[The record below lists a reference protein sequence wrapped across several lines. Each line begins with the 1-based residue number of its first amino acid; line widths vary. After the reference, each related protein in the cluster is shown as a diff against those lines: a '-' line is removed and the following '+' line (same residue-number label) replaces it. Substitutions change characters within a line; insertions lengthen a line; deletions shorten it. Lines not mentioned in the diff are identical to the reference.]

1 MLKDHTLLL
10 LIVMDLA
17 VLGLLVLQGL
27 GLVTP
32 TAPRFHY
39 EAPFLYVGYFAA
51 ITFMIVMRICFRKA
65 REEEEKSEREKDG
78 TGGPR
83 GRIR

>member
-17 VLGLLVLQGL
+17 VLGLLILQGL
-27 GLVTP
+27 GLITP

-39 EAPFLYVGYFAA
+39 EAPFLYVGYFAT
-51 ITFMIVMRICFRKA
+51 ITFMIVMRICFRKG
-65 REEEEKSEREKDG
+65 REEEEEQNNDG
-78 TGGPR
+78 SGGGPR